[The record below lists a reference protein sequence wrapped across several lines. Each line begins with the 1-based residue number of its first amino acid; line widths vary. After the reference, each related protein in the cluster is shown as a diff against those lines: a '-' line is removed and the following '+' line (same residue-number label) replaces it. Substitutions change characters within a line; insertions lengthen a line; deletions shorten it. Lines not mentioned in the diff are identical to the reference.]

1 MTGDL
6 CLLLLIPPFPVPGI
20 SPSSLSDWVR
30 RSEVWGPVAA
40 RPLAPALIAMNK
52 AITRE
57 MPSVRERSRD
67 YILFYLVIVVME
79 CTNEFELYYTCVFI

>member
-1 MTGDL
+1 MKETKAKNPYRRALMEARGFLFNRLDL
-6 CLLLLIPPFPVPGI
+6 Q
-20 SPSSLSDWVR
+20 
-30 RSEVWGPVAA
+30 
-40 RPLAPALIAMNK
+40 RPLAPALIAMSK

-57 MPSVRERSRD
+57 MPAVRERSRD